1 MSNGKRGM
9 SDHCHYGTGGQIQDE
24 APFVKSFPGNF
35 QDFYCLFLIRKCI
48 SSLIFCGTG
57 LYYTLSFRRHRGC
70 FKNTSAKNGIGVTA
84 AMDITAENNTGHLSE
99 EFVLNNPYGL
109 HARPA
114 SVFVQTAMEFQS
126 DVQVCNL
133 SNNMTADGKSV
144 LSMLMLAAPV
154 GTRIRITVD
163 GQDASRAMDS
173 LRNLVLRGFD
183 DE

>member
-1 MSNGKRGM
+1 MN
-9 SDHCHYGTGGQIQDE
+9 
-24 APFVKSFPGNF
+24 
-35 QDFYCLFLIRKCI
+35 
-48 SSLIFCGTG
+48 
-57 LYYTLSFRRHRGC
+57 
-70 FKNTSAKNGIGVTA
+70 TA
-84 AMDITAENNTGHLSE
+84 AENGNGHCSE

-114 SVFVQTAMEFQS
+114 TLFVQKAMEFQS

-133 SNNMTADGKSV
+133 ANNMTADGKSV

-163 GQDASRAMDS
+163 GQDASCAMNS
-173 LRNLVLRGFD
+173 LRDLVLRGFD

>member
-1 MSNGKRGM
+1 MNAMTDNNSG
-9 SDHCHYGTGGQIQDE
+9 HC
-24 APFVKSFPGNF
+24 
-35 QDFYCLFLIRKCI
+35 
-48 SSLIFCGTG
+48 
-57 LYYTLSFRRHRGC
+57 
-70 FKNTSAKNGIGVTA
+70 
-84 AMDITAENNTGHLSE
+84 SE

-114 SVFVQTAMEFQS
+114 TVFVQTAMEFQA

-154 GTRIRITVD
+154 GTRIRITVN
-163 GQDASRAMDS
+163 GQDAASAMNS
-173 LRNLVLRGFD
+173 LRDLVLRGFD

>member
-1 MSNGKRGM
+1 MNTMADSGSK
-9 SDHCHYGTGGQIQDE
+9 HC
-24 APFVKSFPGNF
+24 
-35 QDFYCLFLIRKCI
+35 
-48 SSLIFCGTG
+48 
-57 LYYTLSFRRHRGC
+57 
-70 FKNTSAKNGIGVTA
+70 
-84 AMDITAENNTGHLSE
+84 SE
-99 EFVLNNPYGL
+99 EFVLSNPYGL

-114 SVFVQTAMEFQS
+114 TVFVQKALEFQS

-163 GQDASRAMDS
+163 GQDASQAMTS
-173 LRNLVLRGFD
+173 LRDLVLRGFD

>member
-1 MSNGKRGM
+1 M
-9 SDHCHYGTGGQIQDE
+9 YFII
-24 APFVKSFPGNF
+24 
-35 QDFYCLFLIRKCI
+35 DFLRDRSI
-48 SSLIFCGTG
+48 
-57 LYYTLSFRRHRGC
+57 LYTVVSEE
-70 FKNTSAKNGIGVTA
+70 KNGIGVTA

-114 SVFVQTAMEFQS
+114 SVFVQTALEFQS

-163 GQDASRAMDS
+163 GQDASRAMNS

>member
-1 MSNGKRGM
+1 MN
-9 SDHCHYGTGGQIQDE
+9 
-24 APFVKSFPGNF
+24 
-35 QDFYCLFLIRKCI
+35 
-48 SSLIFCGTG
+48 
-57 LYYTLSFRRHRGC
+57 
-70 FKNTSAKNGIGVTA
+70 SA
-84 AMDITAENNTGHLSE
+84 AENSSGHFSE

>member
-1 MSNGKRGM
+1 MYFIIDFLQDGSILKDVVSEVGKRD
-9 SDHCHYGTGGQIQDE
+9 SE
-24 APFVKSFPGNF
+24 
-35 QDFYCLFLIRKCI
+35 LRKTMN
-48 SSLIFCGTG
+48 S
-57 LYYTLSFRRHRGC
+57 
-70 FKNTSAKNGIGVTA
+70 
-84 AMDITAENNTGHLSE
+84 TAENSSGHLSE